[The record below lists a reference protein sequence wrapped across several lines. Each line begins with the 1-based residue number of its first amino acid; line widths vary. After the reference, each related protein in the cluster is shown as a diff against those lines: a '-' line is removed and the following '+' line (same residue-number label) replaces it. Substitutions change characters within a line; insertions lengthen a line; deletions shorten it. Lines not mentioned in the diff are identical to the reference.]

1 VPKTDDE
8 EHYGYRQHVNVI
20 EQMKSALR
28 YLQSQGGKR
37 RKKAEP
43 ILNTIDQIYGAMD
56 DAGLADEFERDWEE
70 LKKKHGHVKLDDKDK
85 IEDGFYHDF
94 QRLVQRYI
102 YKPEMGLG
110 LSKNTNN
117 QSDVSPPLRWGDR
130 VRKRK
135 LGGEFVNVDREEQG

>member
-1 VPKTDDE
+1 MPKEDNE
-8 EHYGYRQHVNVI
+8 QYGYRQHVNVI

-28 YLQSQGGKR
+28 YLQAQGGRR

-43 ILNTIDQIYGAMD
+43 ILNAIDQIYGALD
-56 DAGLADEFERDWEE
+56 DAGLTSEFEGEWED
-70 LKKKHGHVKLDDKDK
+70 LKEKHGHRQLNDGDK
-85 IEDGFYHDF
+85 IEDEFYHEF
-94 QRLVQRYI
+94 QRLIQRYI

-110 LSKNTNN
+110 LSKNVNN
-117 QSDVSPPLRWGDR
+117 QADVSPPLRWGDR